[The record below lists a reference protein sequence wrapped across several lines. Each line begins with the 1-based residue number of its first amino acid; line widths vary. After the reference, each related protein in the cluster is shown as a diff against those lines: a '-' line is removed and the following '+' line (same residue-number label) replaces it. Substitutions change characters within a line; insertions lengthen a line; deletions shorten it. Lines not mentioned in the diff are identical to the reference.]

1 MQQVRV
7 GKASDG
13 VVHNEHHSIASREG
27 GELMEVRTRQQGIA
41 GELCEDRYDSV
52 HHRVRGRR
60 RRRRGSKRP
69 SCSCSCRLDNETRHQ
84 YRLELYKVV
93 PVSTT
98 QEQNSAGI
106 QL

>member
-1 MQQVRV
+1 MQQVCV

-52 HHRVRGRR
+52 DHRGRR
-60 RRRRGSKRP
+60 SRRRRSR
-69 SCSCSCRLDNETRHQ
+69 RLDDETRHQ

-98 QEQNSAGI
+98 QE
-106 QL
+106 